1 MADVET
7 LLHANAY
14 AMCVSKDPLSDV
26 IERVRAEQAKRPE
39 PKPPVTCIRRFSS

>member
-1 MADVET
+1 MADAET